1 MDPLDEEYFNQHVHS
16 GTDTAT
22 TQTEKLHNGDVSR
35 EPSRWW
41 FLSTAFPMIAGT
53 LGPVASAFS
62 ICSLVAPWRQSLI
75 PGGNVEDAVDVPD
88 PSWLL
93 IIEGIQLLVGTIA
106 NLFLLLN
113 MARRVRF
120 GLALPIT
127 IFGWYTSSICRI
139 ALSATVARPFKDK
152 GVSNEDIIWSQSF
165 YYGMFAAILYFADA
179 SLLTIT
185 FWGACTHRYHKDLL
199 LTMSQRTLMLQSI
212 LLLIYILLGA
222 YIFSDIE
229 SWKYLDAVYWTVVTL
244 FTVGFGDFYPTTD
257 LGRGLLIPFALA
269 GIISL
274 GLVISSV
281 RSLIL
286 ENGKRCIGA
295 RIDIRKRDK
304 LIRKM
309 PLKCNINTL
318 DPIYQDLQTPHAS
331 SAELQQ
337 REFER
342 RRAEFQLMRRIQAKS
357 STRRRWVAMAI
368 STFLWLLLWLLGALI
383 FQKAEQAYQ
392 GWTYFDAVYFCFV
405 AWTTIG
411 YGDLTP
417 VSNLGRSFYV
427 FWSLLALPTMTIL
440 ISNASDTVVRIVRDV
455 TILIGNV
462 TILPNDRG
470 FGRNV
475 KSLVSKITF
484 GKIFR
489 DHSTGSDG
497 TAASSKAID
506 QQLPTDQPPFAISN
520 SRSIQ
525 PHARLASCLQNNL
538 ENLPLGPD
546 LQFLLMSEIRVI
558 IDHLKE
564 SKPHHYTFDQWAWYL
579 KLIGEDEHNPRTH
592 CRINQQKDG
601 HNVSEKWSWIGNVSP
616 LISSKGESE
625 WILGKLMDKLQ
636 STLMEENRGHG
647 GEFDSG
653 GTAC

>member
-1 MDPLDEEYFNQHVHS
+1 MAPLDEEYFNQHVHS
-16 GTDTAT
+16 GTDAAT
-22 TQTEKLHNGDVSR
+22 TQTEKLHNGDVSH

-62 ICSLVAPWRQSLI
+62 ICSLSEPWRQSLI
-75 PGGNVEDAVDVPD
+75 SGGNIEDAVDVPD

-93 IIEGIQLLVGTIA
+93 IIEGIQLLVGIIA

-113 MARRVRF
+113 MAKRVRF

-212 LLLIYILLGA
+212 LLLIYLLLGA
-222 YIFSDIE
+222 YIFSEIE
-229 SWKYLDAVYWTVVTL
+229 SWNYLDAVYWTVVTL
-244 FTVGFGDFYPTTD
+244 FTVGFGDYYPTTD

-295 RIDIRKRDK
+295 RIDNRKRDK

-309 PLKCNINTL
+309 LLTCNINTL
-318 DPIYQDLQTPHAS
+318 DPIYQDLQTPQAS

-506 QQLPTDQPPFAISN
+506 QQLPTDQLPFAISN

-525 PHARLASCLQNNL
+525 PHARFASYLQNNL
-538 ENLPLGPD
+538 ENLPLGAD
-546 LQFLLMSEIRVI
+546 LQFLLMSEIRAI
-558 IDHLKE
+558 FGHLKE

-592 CRINQQKDG
+592 CRVDQQKDG
-601 HNVSEKWSWIGNVSP
+601 NNVSEKWSWIGNLSP

>member
-1 MDPLDEEYFNQHVHS
+1 MAPPDDEYFNQHLHS
-16 GTDTAT
+16 DTGTAT
-22 TQTEKLHNGDVSR
+22 TQTETLHNGDVSH
-35 EPSRWW
+35 EPGRWW

-62 ICSLVAPWRQSLI
+62 ILSLAEPWRQSLI
-75 PGGNVEDAVDVPD
+75 AGGNTEDAVDVPD

-93 IIEGIQLLVGTIA
+93 IIEGIQLLVGIIA

-113 MARRVRF
+113 MARRIRF

-127 IFGWYTSSICRI
+127 IVGWYTSSICRI
-139 ALSATVARPFKDK
+139 ALCAIVARPFKDK
-152 GVSNEDIIWSQSF
+152 GISDQDIIWSQSF

-212 LLLIYILLGA
+212 LLLIYLLLGA
-222 YIFSDIE
+222 FIFSEIE
-229 SWKYLDAVYWTVVTL
+229 SWSYLDAVYWTVVTL
-244 FTVGFGDFYPTTD
+244 FTVGFGDYHPTTD
-257 LGRGLLIPFALA
+257 LGRALLIPFALA

-286 ENGKRCIGA
+286 ENGKRCVGA
-295 RIDIRKRDK
+295 RIDNRKRDK
-304 LIRKM
+304 IIRKM
-309 PLKCNINTL
+309 LLTSNLNTL
-318 DPIYQDLQTPHAS
+318 DPIYQGLQTPHAS
-331 SAELQQ
+331 SAELQK

-357 STRRRWVAMAI
+357 SRRRRWVAMGI
-368 STFLWLLLWLLGALI
+368 STFLWLLLWLLGAFI
-383 FQKAEQAYQ
+383 FQKAEQGYQ

-411 YGDLTP
+411 YGDFAP
-417 VSNLGRSFYV
+417 VSNPGRSFYV

-462 TILPNDRG
+462 TILPNDGG
-470 FGRNV
+470 FVRNV

-489 DHSTGSDG
+489 DHSIGSDG
-497 TAASSKAID
+497 TAASSKTID
-506 QQLPTDQPPFAISN
+506 QQLPTDQGPFTISN

-525 PHARLASCLQNNL
+525 PHALFTSYWENNI
-538 ENLPLGPD
+538 ENHPRGAG

-592 CRINQQKDG
+592 CRVDKQKDG
-601 HNVSEKWSWIGNVSP
+601 HNISEKWSWIGNTSP

-636 STLMEENRGHG
+636 STLMEEKRGHG
-647 GEFDSG
+647 GELESG
-653 GTAC
+653 GAAC

>member
-1 MDPLDEEYFNQHVHS
+1 
-16 GTDTAT
+16 
-22 TQTEKLHNGDVSR
+22 
-35 EPSRWW
+35 
-41 FLSTAFPMIAGT
+41 
-53 LGPVASAFS
+53 
-62 ICSLVAPWRQSLI
+62 
-75 PGGNVEDAVDVPD
+75 
-88 PSWLL
+88 
-93 IIEGIQLLVGTIA
+93 
-106 NLFLLLN
+106 
-113 MARRVRF
+113 
-120 GLALPIT
+120 
-127 IFGWYTSSICRI
+127 
-139 ALSATVARPFKDK
+139 
-152 GVSNEDIIWSQSF
+152 
-165 YYGMFAAILYFADA
+165 MFAAILYFADA

-212 LLLIYILLGA
+212 LLLIYLLLGA
-222 YIFSDIE
+222 YIFSEIE
-229 SWKYLDAVYWTVVTL
+229 SWNYLDAVYWTVVTL
-244 FTVGFGDFYPTTD
+244 FTVGFGDYYPTTD

-295 RIDIRKRDK
+295 RIDNRKRDK

-309 PLKCNINTL
+309 LLTCNINTL
-318 DPIYQDLQTPHAS
+318 DPIYQDLQTPQAS

-342 RRAEFQLMRRIQAKS
+342 RRAEFQLMRTIQAKS

-440 ISNASDTVVRIVRDV
+440 ISNASDTVVRTVRDV
-455 TILIGNV
+455 TILIGSV

-470 FGRNV
+470 FVRNV
-475 KSLVSKITF
+475 KSLVGKITF

-489 DHSTGSDG
+489 DHSTGFDG
-497 TAASSKAID
+497 TAASSKAIN
-506 QQLPTDQPPFAISN
+506 QKLPTNQPPFAISN

-525 PHARLASCLQNNL
+525 PHALCASCLQNNF
-538 ENLPLGPD
+538 ENLPPGAD

>member
-1 MDPLDEEYFNQHVHS
+1 MAPLDEEYFNQHVHS

-22 TQTEKLHNGDVSR
+22 TQTEKLHNGDVSH

-62 ICSLVAPWRQSLI
+62 ICSLSEPWRQSLI
-75 PGGNVEDAVDVPD
+75 SGGNIEDAVDVPD

-93 IIEGIQLLVGTIA
+93 IIEGIQLLVGIIA
-106 NLFLLLN
+106 NLFLLLTWRN
-113 MARRVRF
+113 
-120 GLALPIT
+120 G
-127 IFGWYTSSICRI
+127 YTSSICRI

-212 LLLIYILLGA
+212 LLLIYLLLGA
-222 YIFSDIE
+222 YIFSEIE
-229 SWKYLDAVYWTVVTL
+229 SWNYLDAVYWTVVTL
-244 FTVGFGDFYPTTD
+244 FTVGFGDYYPTTD

-295 RIDIRKRDK
+295 RIDNRKRDK

-309 PLKCNINTL
+309 LLTCNINTL
-318 DPIYQDLQTPHAS
+318 DPIYQDLQTPQAS

-506 QQLPTDQPPFAISN
+506 QQLPTDQLPFAIPN

-525 PHARLASCLQNNL
+525 PHARFASYLQNNL
-538 ENLPLGPD
+538 ENLPLGAD

-558 IDHLKE
+558 FGHLKE

-592 CRINQQKDG
+592 CRVDQQKDG
-601 HNVSEKWSWIGNVSP
+601 HNVSEKWSWIGNLSP

-636 STLMEENRGHG
+636 STLMEDNRGHG